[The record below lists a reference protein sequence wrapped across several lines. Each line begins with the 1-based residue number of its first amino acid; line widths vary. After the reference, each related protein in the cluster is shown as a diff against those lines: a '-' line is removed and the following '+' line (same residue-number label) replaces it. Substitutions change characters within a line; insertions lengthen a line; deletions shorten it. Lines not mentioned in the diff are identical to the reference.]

1 MTLEMQQHYN
11 DKVKIE
17 NNILK
22 KNCWFYFFFQGA
34 IMDTKVDMALPLIIF
49 GSVGTAAGIVAL
61 WLPETRNIKLPQTLH
76 DALNIDRY
84 QYMVEM
90 LYSFYT
96 FRNRPVTLV
105 ISPP

>member
-1 MTLEMQQHYN
+1 MILEMQQHYN
-11 DKVKIE
+11 DKVKSK
-17 NNILK
+17 NNIR
-22 KNCWFYFFFQGA
+22 NIFFVGFIIFFQGA
-34 IMDTKVDMALPLIIF
+34 IMDTKFDMALPLVIF

-84 QYMVEM
+84 KYMVEM

-96 FRNRPVTLV
+96 FRNRPVTL
-105 ISPP
+105 